1 MFSFFG
7 VNRMN
12 ITNTLNEI
20 VALSIEERINLVQ
33 DIWDSIAADQACV
46 DLTDVQ
52 KQGLD
57 RRTADYEANPE
68 NVMTWEAVK
77 ASIKGQ

>member
-1 MFSFFG
+1 
-7 VNRMN
+7 MN
-12 ITNTLNEI
+12 ITNALNEI

-33 DIWDSIAADQACV
+33 DIWDSIAADKACV

-52 KQGLD
+52 KQELE

-68 NVMTWEAVK
+68 NVMTWKEVK
-77 ASIKGQ
+77 DSIKGQ

>member
-1 MFSFFG
+1 
-7 VNRMN
+7 MN

-33 DIWDSIAADQACV
+33 EIWDSIAADQAYV
-46 DLTDVQ
+46 DLTDAQ
-52 KQGLD
+52 KQELE
-57 RRTADYEANPE
+57 RRTADYEANPD
-68 NVMTWEAVK
+68 NVMTWKEIK